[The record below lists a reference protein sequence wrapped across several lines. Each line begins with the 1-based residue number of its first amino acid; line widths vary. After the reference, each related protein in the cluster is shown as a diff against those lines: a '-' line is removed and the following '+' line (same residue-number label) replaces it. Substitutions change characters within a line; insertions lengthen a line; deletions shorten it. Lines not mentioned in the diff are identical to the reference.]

1 MKYFTRNEIYFHC
14 GVCITHTYIVTR
26 LSLVILL
33 HRSPHYTTNYNKK
46 GQEHEESIFKTTTK
60 HENEQKSLGAVALTA
75 GIIGTTLIPQN
86 AYAHGFVEKP
96 SSRSALCSPTYG
108 ALNVNC
114 GSVMYEPQSLEA
126 PKGSRNRPS

>member
-1 MKYFTRNEIYFHC
+1 MKMN
-14 GVCITHTYIVTR
+14 
-26 LSLVILL
+26 
-33 HRSPHYTTNYNKK
+33 
-46 GQEHEESIFKTTTK
+46 
-60 HENEQKSLGAVALTA
+60 KSLGAVALTA

-114 GSVMYEPQSLEA
+114 GIVMYEPQSLEA
-126 PKGSRNRPS
+126 PKGSRKLAQLMVKSLLQVVSLVVF